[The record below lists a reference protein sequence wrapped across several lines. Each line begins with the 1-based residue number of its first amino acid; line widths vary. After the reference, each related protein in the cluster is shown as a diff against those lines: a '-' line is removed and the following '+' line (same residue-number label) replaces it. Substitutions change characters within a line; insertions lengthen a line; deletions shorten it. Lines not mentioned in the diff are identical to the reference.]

1 MFCTVVQPQ
10 TPNPDPNI
18 PQIRA
23 ASRQLARE
31 WGFFRSTYADTSL
44 SPAATHCLI
53 EIAERVVATDAGL
66 RHVLRLD
73 DHNLARAVSE
83 LVDAG
88 LVEPVLEGSGVASR
102 RVTSRGRAVLASI
115 DDMAT
120 GQVQTALTTAETV
133 DPAAAATI
141 ASGLQL
147 YATTLHALR
156 MRQEA
161 AQTARDS
168 VAAAVATA
176 ASTAAATTQ
185 PAPQAPA
192 VTIHAGYRPG
202 LLARAMDMNTAFFST
217 HHGWGMQFE
226 ADLSASLADLLK
238 RLDRPMNQAWTAVD
252 AKTGRIV
259 GVIFIDGE
267 DLGLP
272 GVAHL
277 RSFIVDDSVRGS
289 GAGRKL
295 IAAAMAFVDEVGFD
309 EVRLNT
315 IRALSAARRLYTT
328 FGFVEA
334 REEEVHEFGIV
345 FDKLQ
350 YVWTRPGLRSTV

>member
-1 MFCTVVQPQ
+1 MSCTVAQPQ
-10 TPNPDPNI
+10 TPNTDPNI

-31 WGFFRSTYADTSL
+31 WGFFRSTYEDTSL

-53 EIAERVVATDAGL
+53 EIAERGVATDAGL
-66 RHVLRLD
+66 RHVLRFD
-73 DHNLARAVSE
+73 NHTLARAVSE

-102 RVTSRGRAVLASI
+102 RMTSRRMTSRGCAVLASI

-120 GQVQTALTTAETV
+120 GQVQTALTTAEAV

-141 ASGLQL
+141 VSGLQL

-161 AQTARDS
+161 AQTARDPL
-168 VAAAVATA
+168 ATA
-176 ASTAAATTQ
+176 ASTQ
-185 PAPQAPA
+185 PAPQPAA
-192 VTIHAGYRPG
+192 VTIQAGYRPG
-202 LLARAMDMNTAFFST
+202 LLARAMEMNTAYFST

-226 ADLSASLADLLK
+226 ADLSASLADLLR
-238 RLDRPMNQAWTAVD
+238 RLDRPMNQAWTAID
-252 AKTGRIV
+252 ARTNRIV

-289 GAGRKL
+289 GAGKKL
-295 IAAAMAFVDEVGFD
+295 IAAAMAFVDEVGFE

-315 IRALSAARRLYTT
+315 IRELAAARRLYRT

-334 REEEVHEFGIV
+334 REVEIQEFGMV
-345 FDKLQ
+345 FGHLQ
-350 YVWTRPGLRSTV
+350 CVWKRPGLQATD

>member
-1 MFCTVVQPQ
+1 MYCTVAQPQ
-10 TPNPDPNI
+10 TPNPDPYI

-44 SPAATHCLI
+44 SPAAIHCLI
-53 EIAERVVATDAGL
+53 EIAERGVATDADL

-73 DHNLARAVSE
+73 EHTLARTVSE

-88 LVEPVLEGSGVASR
+88 LVEPVLEGADVASR
-102 RVTSRGRAVLASI
+102 QVTSRGRAVLASI

-120 GQVQTALTTAETV
+120 GQVQTALTAAETV

-141 ASGLQL
+141 VSGLQL
-147 YATTLHALR
+147 YATTLYALR

-161 AQTARDS
+161 AQ
-168 VAAAVATA
+168 AAAAATA
-176 ASTAAATTQ
+176 ASTAAATAQ
-185 PAPQAPA
+185 PAPQPAA

-238 RLDRPMNQAWTAVD
+238 RLDRPQNQAWTAVD
-252 AKTGRIV
+252 SQTGRIV

-295 IAAAMAFVDEVGFD
+295 LAAAMAFVDEVGFK

-315 IRALSAARRLYTT
+315 IRELGAARRLYKT
-328 FGFVEA
+328 FGFLEA
-334 REEEVHEFGIV
+334 SEVEVHEFGIV
-345 FDKLQ
+345 FDKMQ
-350 YVWTRPGLRSTV
+350 CVWKRPGLPSTD